1 MTNSNFQI
9 GQLVK
14 INSKLT
20 RHNKIAHGLN
30 ENQVVEIAEIDTNKN
45 RASILRLEEST
56 STWDGSK
63 FRCRFTIK
71 LEALSNLS

>member
-30 ENQVVEIAEIDTNKN
+30 ESQIVEIMEIDNNKN
-45 RASILRLEEST
+45 KATVLILREST
-56 STWDGSK
+56 STLDGSK
-63 FRCRFTIK
+63 FRCRYTIK
-71 LEALSNLS
+71 LEALDNLN